1 MSPFRRAL
9 VVFLKAPVPGLVKTR
24 LTPVLTAEE
33 AAGFYRALARDT
45 MAAVREGAD
54 LSEGHRPWGAY
65 QSHPRFPDLRW
76 AGHPVP
82 FFEQEGA
89 NLGDRL
95 NHAFDRMFREDH
107 RQTVVIGSDAPEIT
121 VDRLTEAFQ
130 SLDRHDAVI
139 GPARDGGYYLLGLRK
154 SRPALWTDMP
164 WSSDG
169 VLAETVRRLDGAG
182 LSHALLDVLDD
193 IDGPEDV
200 SALAHRLKE
209 AGARCPHSR
218 DALLKLNTG
227 RIP

>member
-1 MSPFRRAL
+1 VSPFRRAL

-45 MAAVREGAD
+45 MAAVREWAD

-139 GPARDGGYYLLGLRK
+139 GPARDGGYYLLGL
-154 SRPALWTDMP
+154 
-164 WSSDG
+164 
-169 VLAETVRRLDGAG
+169 
-182 LSHALLDVLDD
+182 SHALLDVLDD

>member
-45 MAAVREGAD
+45 MAAVREWAD

-169 VLAETVRRLDGAG
+169 VLAETVRRLD
-182 LSHALLDVLDD
+182 
-193 IDGPEDV
+193 
-200 SALAHRLKE
+200 
-209 AGARCPHSR
+209 
-218 DALLKLNTG
+218 
-227 RIP
+227 